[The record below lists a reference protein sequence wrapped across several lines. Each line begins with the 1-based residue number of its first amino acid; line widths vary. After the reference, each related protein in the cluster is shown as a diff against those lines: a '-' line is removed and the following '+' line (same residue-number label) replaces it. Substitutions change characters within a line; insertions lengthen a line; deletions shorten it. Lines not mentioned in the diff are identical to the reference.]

1 MSCLAE
7 PPTTPDEIV
16 SLGEE
21 LARYH
26 AENADSTTRA
36 GYCVDIAHGHIDAD
50 GALLFDNVALFRAT
64 LPYLHHV
71 HLKNTDARFDA
82 TFGFTAAER
91 QREICQVKTF
101 RDLLLANADRL
112 PVTEVVGY
120 LEVAGPKLGRDYSNC
135 MLERGCSANR
145 CAACG
150 RLSGS
155 HKDALAPLMSAG
167 RARNAPPRHISP
179 IIHKVFSP
187 SHKQLQDLTRK
198 YKAAIL

>member
-1 MSCLAE
+1 MMKQLMGYAHTLGLPYLTIEPMSCLAE

-26 AENADSTTRA
+26 AENPDTTARV

-50 GALLFDNVALFRAT
+50 GALLFDNVALFSAT

-91 QREICQVKTF
+91 QRGIIQVETF

-120 LEVAGPKLGRDYSNC
+120 LEVAGPKLGRDYSDC
-135 MLERGCSANR
+135 MLEGMLRESLRHLRETFKSA
-145 CAACG
+145 
-150 RLSGS
+150 
-155 HKDALAPLMSAG
+155 
-167 RARNAPPRHISP
+167 
-179 IIHKVFSP
+179 
-187 SHKQLQDLTRK
+187 
-198 YKAAIL
+198 

>member
-1 MSCLAE
+1 MMKQLMGYAHTLGLPYLAIEPMSCLAE

-26 AENADSTTRA
+26 AENPDTTARA
-36 GYCVDIAHGHIDAD
+36 GYCVDIAHGHIDEA
-50 GALLFDNVALFRAT
+50 GALRFDNVALFRAT

-91 QREICQVKTF
+91 QRGIIQVETF

-112 PVTEVVGY
+112 PVKEVVGY
-120 LEVAGPKLGRDYSNC
+120 LEVAGPKLGRDYSDC
-135 MLERGCSANR
+135 KLEGMLRESLRHLRETFRSA
-145 CAACG
+145 
-150 RLSGS
+150 
-155 HKDALAPLMSAG
+155 
-167 RARNAPPRHISP
+167 
-179 IIHKVFSP
+179 
-187 SHKQLQDLTRK
+187 
-198 YKAAIL
+198 